1 MFGFALDSEHLFG
14 HHGTMSR
21 PRVRRRRVGIAAVVS
36 VGLAF
41 SLPAAAGAVRSDAG
55 AMRPVVARQYVV
67 VPGDTLWRIAVRA
80 DPGRDPR
87 VVVDQIEREN
97 AVEPGSLQPGQVL
110 VLPAAG

>member
-1 MFGFALDSEHLFG
+1 MFGSDLDSEHVFG
-14 HHGTMSR
+14 HHCSMSR
-21 PRVRRRRVGIAAVVS
+21 TRVRRRRVGLAFLLS

-55 AMRPVVARQYVV
+55 SVSPVEARQYVV
-67 VPGDTLWRIAVRA
+67 APGDTLWGIATLV

-87 VVVDQIEREN
+87 AVVDQIEREN
-97 AVEPGSLQPGQVL
+97 AVDAGSLQPGQVL